1 MKNEREVKLFDDEG
15 FDIFKPFN
23 IFNLPI
29 IRDEEKVE
37 HAMRTDIKEN
47 DNDYTLEMEMPGYDK
62 NNIDVQLKKGYLTVS
77 AERHE
82 NKDEKDKK
90 GNYIRRERI
99 YGKASRSF
107 YVGENVKEQDIDAKL
122 EHGILTVV
130 IAKKTPEVEQNK
142 KILIK

>member
-130 IAKKTPEVEQNK
+130 ITKKTPEVEQNK